1 MESVVVAICCLIF
14 LLIITVVFF
23 TKPKIN
29 KLENKSFSWLLVLNM
44 IGLILQIL
52 SYILINNY
60 PNFQNTIYY
69 IIIIRAIFCYYVLWE
84 LFFVYYITIISFSL
98 NEQEN
103 RLKNIKKITI
113 FFVIGLFIAIQT
125 LILPIKIT
133 EINGLYY
140 PTGSAMTFMAIGV
153 LYGILIILYCIVKNY
168 KHIIDIKYLP
178 LLFYIVFGSISIM
191 WQMSN
196 PRLLLITP
204 IESLVLFLMYFTI
217 ENPDMKLLTEMHE
230 AKEISDNANEEK
242 TLFLYNMTQEIRA
255 TTKNID
261 AEADI
266 IIDSDNIARDKES
279 ARNIKGETSKFRMMT
294 NDILDV
300 SAIDSSKVKIYNT
313 SYSIKMLLRTIISSY
328 NEICK
333 NKNIEFRTNIDHNIP
348 ESLYGDNINL
358 KKVLKELLD
367 YSVKSTSKGYIEL
380 NINTIIKNDIARL
393 IITIEDSSMGLKS
406 SVLERI
412 TIDNK
417 VFSSVYK
424 LITLMNGTMVITSNY
439 GTGNKIKII
448 LDQKIEPSIS
458 IEEKKY
464 QSILDNKK
472 ILIIDNTESTIKV
485 IEKLLKESNIDIDYS
500 LNGKDAYN
508 KIKTRNR
515 YDLILL
521 DEELSMMT
529 GVELL
534 NYLKKIR
541 NFNIPVI
548 LLSKDNK
555 YEYNEEYLNMGFTD
569 ILIKPIKKTSLL
581 ECINKNII
589 NREDVLTKNKETK

>member
-178 LLFYIVFGSISIM
+178 LLFYIIFGSISIM

-266 IIDSDNIARDKES
+266 IIDSNNIARDTES

-300 SAIDSSKVKIYNT
+300 SAIDSSKIKIYNT

>member
-1 MESVVVAICCLIF
+1 MNFNLGLTFSGLIYTILVSIIFFRKKRIKNFETGVFGWLIIITILELVSGCLGVYTITNIDKMPIINKIVNLLYLITLDGWIIIFTLYVLTIPYEMAIKRKIKNTIVIIYSVVSLVIISLPINYINRDGIIYSEGYGVRFAYLIAIICVVSILISSIKNFRNLLNKKYIPMFIF
-14 LLIITVVFF
+14 L
-23 TKPKIN
+23 
-29 KLENKSFSWLLVLNM
+29 SFGTLALM
-44 IGLILQIL
+44 LQI
-52 SYILINNY
+52 IN
-60 PNFQNTIYY
+60 P
-69 IIIIRAIFCYYVLWE
+69 E
-84 LFFVYYITIISFSL
+84 LFLVSPLEVLVTIT
-98 NEQEN
+98 
-103 RLKNIKKITI
+103 
-113 FFVIGLFIAIQT
+113 
-125 LILPIKIT
+125 
-133 EINGLYY
+133 
-140 PTGSAMTFMAIGV
+140 
-153 LYGILIILYCIVKNY
+153 
-168 KHIIDIKYLP
+168 
-178 LLFYIVFGSISIM
+178 
-191 WQMSN
+191 
-196 PRLLLITP
+196 
-204 IESLVLFLMYFTI
+204 MYFTI

-406 SVLERI
+406 SELERI

-485 IEKLLKESNIDIDYS
+485 IEKLLKGSSIDIDYS

-521 DEELSMMT
+521 DEDLNMMT

-569 ILIKPIKKTSLL
+569 ILIKPIKKTPLL

>member
-1 MESVVVAICCLIF
+1 MNSSILVSIVSLFYITL
-14 LLIITVVFF
+14 LLIIFF
-23 TKPKIN
+23 IKRSI
-29 KLENKSFSWLLVLNM
+29 KLKENIIYNILIVDSFFMMAFEIISYYILKANISYESLLYN
-44 IGLILQIL
+44 IISKLILI
-52 SYILINNY
+52 SYLIWV
-60 PNFQNTIYY
+60 I
-69 IIIIRAIFCYYVLWE
+69 
-84 LFFVYYITIISFSL
+84 LFFLYMITITL
-98 NEQEN
+98 NEKSK
-103 RLKNIKKITI
+103 LLSKISKITI
-113 FFVIGLFIAIQT
+113 MIYT
-125 LILPIKIT
+125 
-133 EINGLYY
+133 
-140 PTGSAMTFMAIGV
+140 
-153 LYGILIILYCIVKNY
+153 
-168 KHIIDIKYLP
+168 
-178 LLFYIVFGSISIM
+178 IVFGIVIALPLKYININELHIPAGVPTYSVYGLAIVSDIVLIIIVFLNFKKIKNKRYIPLAVLFILGVIVLLY
-191 WQMSN
+191 QMSH
-196 PRLLLITP
+196 PDCFLISHLLTFTT
-204 IESLVLFLMYFTI
+204 FLMYFTI

-266 IIDSDNIARDKES
+266 IIDSDNIDTDKES

-417 VFSSVYK
+417 EFSSVYK

-569 ILIKPIKKTSLL
+569 ILIKPIKKTPLL

>member
-113 FFVIGLFIAIQT
+113 FFVIGLFIAVQT

-140 PTGSAMTFMAIGV
+140 PTGSAMTFMEIGV

-178 LLFYIVFGSISIM
+178 LLFYIVFGSISII

-266 IIDSDNIARDKES
+266 IIDSDDIDTDKES

-313 SYSIKMLLRTIISSY
+313 SYSLKMLLRTIISSY

-333 NKNIEFRTNIDHNIP
+333 NKNIEFRTNIEHNIP
-348 ESLYGDNINL
+348 VSLCGDNINL

-393 IITIEDSSMGLKS
+393 IITIEDSSMGIKS
-406 SVLERI
+406 SELERI

-424 LITLMNGTMVITSNY
+424 LITLMNGAMVITSNY

-448 LDQKIEPSIS
+448 LDQKIESSSS

-485 IEKLLKESNIDIDYS
+485 IEKLLKGSNIDIDYS

-521 DEELSMMT
+521 DEDLSMMT

-548 LLSKDNK
+548 LLSKNNK

-589 NREDVLTKNKETK
+589 TREDILTKDKETK

>member
-113 FFVIGLFIAIQT
+113 FFVIGLFIAVQT

-178 LLFYIVFGSISIM
+178 LLFYIVFGSISII

-255 TTKNID
+255 ATKNID
-261 AEADI
+261 TEADI
-266 IIDSDNIARDKES
+266 IIDSDDIARDKES

-313 SYSIKMLLRTIISSY
+313 SYSLKMLLRTIISSY

-333 NKNIEFRTNIDHNIP
+333 NKNIEFRTNIEHNIP
-348 ESLYGDNINL
+348 VSLCGDNINL

-393 IITIEDSSMGLKS
+393 IITIEDSSMGIKS
-406 SVLERI
+406 SELERI

-424 LITLMNGTMVITSNY
+424 LITLMNGAMVITSNY

-448 LDQKIEPSIS
+448 LDQKIESSSS

-485 IEKLLKESNIDIDYS
+485 IEKLLKGSNIDIDYS

-521 DEELSMMT
+521 DEDLSMMT

-548 LLSKDNK
+548 LLSKNNK

-589 NREDVLTKNKETK
+589 TREDILTKDKETK

>member
-103 RLKNIKKITI
+103 RLKNIKKITM
-113 FFVIGLFIAIQT
+113 FFVIGLFIAVQT

-140 PTGSAMTFMAIGV
+140 PAGSAMTFMAIGV
-153 LYGILIILYCIVKNY
+153 LYGVLIILYCIVKNF
-168 KHIIDIKYLP
+168 KHILDIKYLP

-191 WQMSN
+191 WQMSD

-255 TTKNID
+255 TTRNID

-266 IIDSDNIARDKES
+266 IIDSDDIDTDKES

-393 IITIEDSSMGLKS
+393 IITIEDSSMGIKS

-439 GTGNKIKII
+439 GMGNKIKII
-448 LDQKIEPSIS
+448 LDQKIEPSTS

-485 IEKLLKESNIDIDYS
+485 IEKLLKGSSIDIDYS

-589 NREDVLTKNKETK
+589 NREDILTKNKETK

>member
-1 MESVVVAICCLIF
+1 MFSFAFNLSCFIFLCLIGTF
-14 LLIITVVFF
+14 YFSRKKISNYENQIYKKILITSFFGMFIDLYGYIVLQISDNSTAEINIYIAKIYLFYFFLWITFFKDYMVIITTKDKQKLKKSRLLSLIIFFIFIILNISLPLTIVDNDGLIYSSGIIVIVLYIIVGIQIMYMIYLLIKYAKNTTFNQKIPLCVFF
-23 TKPKIN
+23 ILGTIA
-29 KLENKSFSWLLVLNM
+29 M
-44 IGLILQIL
+44 IIQ
-52 SYILINNY
+52 
-60 PNFQNTIYY
+60 F
-69 IIIIRAIFCYYVLWE
+69 IFPEV
-84 LFFVYYITIISFSL
+84 
-98 NEQEN
+98 
-103 RLKNIKKITI
+103 
-113 FFVIGLFIAIQT
+113 
-125 LILPIKIT
+125 
-133 EINGLYY
+133 
-140 PTGSAMTFMAIGV
+140 
-153 LYGILIILYCIVKNY
+153 
-168 KHIIDIKYLP
+168 
-178 LLFYIVFGSISIM
+178 
-191 WQMSN
+191 
-196 PRLLLITP
+196 LLITATEC
-204 IESLVLFLMYFTI
+204 IITCLMYFTI

-266 IIDSDNIARDKES
+266 IIDSDNIDTDKES

-300 SAIDSSKVKIYNT
+300 SAIDSSKIKIYNT

-417 VFSSVYK
+417 EFSLVYK

>member
-69 IIIIRAIFCYYVLWE
+69 IIIIRTIFCYYVLWE

-333 NKNIEFRTNIDHNIP
+333 NKNIEFRTNIEHNIP
-348 ESLYGDNINL
+348 VSLCGDNINL

-393 IITIEDSSMGLKS
+393 IITIEDSSMGIKS
-406 SVLERI
+406 SELERI

-424 LITLMNGTMVITSNY
+424 LITLMNGAMVITSNY

-448 LDQKIEPSIS
+448 LDQKIESSSS

-485 IEKLLKESNIDIDYS
+485 IEKLLKGSNIDIDYS

-521 DEELSMMT
+521 DEDLSMMT

-589 NREDVLTKNKETK
+589 TREDILTKDKETK

>member
-1 MESVVVAICCLIF
+1 MNFNLGLTFSGLIYTILVSIIFFRKKRIKNFETGVFGWLIIITILELVSGCLGVYTITNIDKMPIINKIVNLLYLITLDGWIIIFTLYVLTIPYEMAIKRKIKNTIVIIYSVVSLVIISLPINYINRDGIIYSEGYGVRFAYLIAIICVVSILISSIKNFRNLLNKKYIPMFIF
-14 LLIITVVFF
+14 L
-23 TKPKIN
+23 
-29 KLENKSFSWLLVLNM
+29 SFGTLALM
-44 IGLILQIL
+44 LQI
-52 SYILINNY
+52 IN
-60 PNFQNTIYY
+60 P
-69 IIIIRAIFCYYVLWE
+69 E
-84 LFFVYYITIISFSL
+84 LFLVSPLEVLVTIT
-98 NEQEN
+98 
-103 RLKNIKKITI
+103 
-113 FFVIGLFIAIQT
+113 
-125 LILPIKIT
+125 
-133 EINGLYY
+133 
-140 PTGSAMTFMAIGV
+140 
-153 LYGILIILYCIVKNY
+153 
-168 KHIIDIKYLP
+168 
-178 LLFYIVFGSISIM
+178 
-191 WQMSN
+191 
-196 PRLLLITP
+196 
-204 IESLVLFLMYFTI
+204 MYFTI

-266 IIDSDNIARDKES
+266 IIDSDDIDTDKES

-417 VFSSVYK
+417 EFSSVYK

-485 IEKLLKESNIDIDYS
+485 IEKLLKGSSIDIDYS

-521 DEELSMMT
+521 DEDLNMMT

-569 ILIKPIKKTSLL
+569 ILIKPIKKTPLL

>member
-52 SYILINNY
+52 SYILIKNY

-103 RLKNIKKITI
+103 RLKNIKKITM
-113 FFVIGLFIAIQT
+113 FFVIGLFIAVQT

-178 LLFYIVFGSISIM
+178 LLFYIVFGSISII

-417 VFSSVYK
+417 EFSSVYK

-448 LDQKIEPSIS
+448 LDQKIEPSTS

-485 IEKLLKESNIDIDYS
+485 IEKLLKESSIDIDYS

-521 DEELSMMT
+521 DEDLNMMT

>member
-1 MESVVVAICCLIF
+1 MFSFAFNLSCFIFLCLIGTF
-14 LLIITVVFF
+14 YFSRKKISNDENQIYKKILITSFFGMFIDLYGYIVLQISDNSTAEINIYIAKIYLFYFFLWITFFKDYMVIITTKDKQKLKKSRLLSLITFFIFIILNISLPLTIVDNDGLIYSSGIIVIVLYIIVGIQIMYMIYLLIKYAKNTTFNQKIPLYVFF
-23 TKPKIN
+23 ILGTIA
-29 KLENKSFSWLLVLNM
+29 M
-44 IGLILQIL
+44 IIQ
-52 SYILINNY
+52 
-60 PNFQNTIYY
+60 F
-69 IIIIRAIFCYYVLWE
+69 IFPEV
-84 LFFVYYITIISFSL
+84 
-98 NEQEN
+98 
-103 RLKNIKKITI
+103 
-113 FFVIGLFIAIQT
+113 
-125 LILPIKIT
+125 
-133 EINGLYY
+133 
-140 PTGSAMTFMAIGV
+140 
-153 LYGILIILYCIVKNY
+153 
-168 KHIIDIKYLP
+168 
-178 LLFYIVFGSISIM
+178 
-191 WQMSN
+191 
-196 PRLLLITP
+196 LLITATEC
-204 IESLVLFLMYFTI
+204 IITCLMYFTI

-406 SVLERI
+406 SDLERI

>member
-1 MESVVVAICCLIF
+1 MNFNLGLTFSGLIYTILVSIIFFRKKRIKNFETGVFGWLIIITILELVSGCLGVYTITNIDKMPIINKIVNLLYLITLDGWIIIFTLYVLTIPYEMAIKRKIKNTIVIIYSVVSLVIISLPINYINRDGIIYSEGYGVRFAYLIAIICVVSILISSIKNFRNLLNKKYIPMFIF
-14 LLIITVVFF
+14 L
-23 TKPKIN
+23 
-29 KLENKSFSWLLVLNM
+29 SFGTLALM
-44 IGLILQIL
+44 LQI
-52 SYILINNY
+52 IN
-60 PNFQNTIYY
+60 P
-69 IIIIRAIFCYYVLWE
+69 E
-84 LFFVYYITIISFSL
+84 LFLVSPLEVLVTIT
-98 NEQEN
+98 
-103 RLKNIKKITI
+103 
-113 FFVIGLFIAIQT
+113 
-125 LILPIKIT
+125 
-133 EINGLYY
+133 
-140 PTGSAMTFMAIGV
+140 
-153 LYGILIILYCIVKNY
+153 
-168 KHIIDIKYLP
+168 
-178 LLFYIVFGSISIM
+178 
-191 WQMSN
+191 
-196 PRLLLITP
+196 
-204 IESLVLFLMYFTI
+204 MYFTI

-266 IIDSDNIARDKES
+266 IIDSDDIDTDKES

-406 SVLERI
+406 SELERI

-521 DEELSMMT
+521 DEDLNMMT

-569 ILIKPIKKTSLL
+569 ILIKPIKKTPLL

>member
-406 SVLERI
+406 SDLERI

>member
-113 FFVIGLFIAIQT
+113 FFVIGLFIAVQT

-178 LLFYIVFGSISIM
+178 LLFYIVFGSISII

-406 SVLERI
+406 SDLERI

>member
-52 SYILINNY
+52 SYILIKNY

-103 RLKNIKKITI
+103 RLKNIKKITM
-113 FFVIGLFIAIQT
+113 FFVIGLFIAVQT

-178 LLFYIVFGSISIM
+178 LLFYIVFGSISII

-266 IIDSDNIARDKES
+266 IIDSDNIDTDKES

-393 IITIEDSSMGLKS
+393 IITIEDSSMGIKS
-406 SVLERI
+406 SALERI

-417 VFSSVYK
+417 EFSSVYK

-529 GVELL
+529 GIELL